1 MLICFGFCCCLCW
14 LLWGVGTL
22 AIVFLLFLALCSP
35 KSSLLFVSWS
45 SLSAHCNLLWFWFWG
60 LTWCWTELTPGLC
73 SRITP
78 DGAQET
84 LGSAGNWLH
93 SRQVP
98 CVCYSISLALFHHC
112 LSPLTYCCKHK
123 LSLSSLVSFL
133 CILSH
138 SFYLKHGQ
146 ASSLYSLHPHLIST
160 AFISQVC
167 GSSPSSHLPLFT
179 SRMGI
184 QYFSMVPYLLWLPE
198 LDVMPSWES

>member
-112 LSPLTYCCKHK
+112 LSPLTYVLLQAQTEFIFTCFISMHTLPFF
-123 LSLSSLVSFL
+123 LSEAWSSFL
-133 CILSH
+133 I
-138 SFYLKHGQ
+138 
-146 ASSLYSLHPHLIST
+146 
-160 AFISQVC
+160 V
-167 GSSPSSHLPLFT
+167 
-179 SRMGI
+179 
-184 QYFSMVPYLLWLPE
+184 
-198 LDVMPSWES
+198 